1 MKRALLTNQNT
12 DENSFVQMIS
22 RNKKSNYSQV
32 NRDASMMPT
41 KGHPDYKNKTFY
53 IYKDLRMSVQRGF
66 NSGYYFDL
74 HGHQI
79 QEPNSY
85 SFIVDWQL

>member
-1 MKRALLTNQNT
+1 MKRTFLTNQNT
-12 DENSFVQMIS
+12 DENSFVEFS
-22 RNKKSNYSQV
+22 PRNKKSNYSRIS
-32 NRDASMMPT
+32 RDASMMPK

-53 IYKDLRMSVQRGF
+53 IYKDLRMSFQRGF
-66 NSGYYFDL
+66 NSGYSFDQ

-79 QEPNSY
+79 QETNSY